1 MAVSYTNNWKNIADK
16 LKNILSREF
25 GRTLPVYI
33 GEGNYSDNQFM
44 KIIPTSNELK
54 ERVVSAELR
63 QYNFNLIIY
72 IMEGNASLVAL
83 NNTLRILS
91 KVESVIGNNQ
101 TMTLTDST
109 TSINGELSSYEIE
122 GSELY
127 RYIITMDYMCHHLG
141 CIS

>member
-44 KIIPTSNELK
+44 KIIPTSNELT

-72 IMEGNASLVAL
+72 IMEGNAGLVAL